1 MSAAAIGLVSAAVLL
16 VMLLLGLPVA
26 FSMALVG
33 VAGLWFI
40 GGTGPALGLLAT
52 VPYATVA
59 SFALVVIPMFILM
72 GEMVASA
79 GFARQAYAAARLW
92 FGRLP
97 GGLAMSAIGASAFF
111 AAVSG
116 SSVAATATMGR
127 LSIAEMRRHGYD
139 GGFAAGTVVVAGT
152 LAALIPPSAMAVFYA
167 LVTDQSVSRMLFAGV
182 GPGLLSA
189 LLFMV
194 TAWVVARRN
203 PTMVPLAEKAP
214 PLPVRLAS
222 LKAIGPFGVLIVVVL
237 GGIYSGL
244 VTVNEASAL
253 GALCALVLLAVYRQL
268 NWSVLN
274 QALTSSVRISCMI
287 YLIIIGGLLYSRFL
301 AFAGI
306 PFAMVEAL
314 KGLDVS
320 PLMVVIVM
328 LGIMTV
334 LGMFMDPVGM
344 IMLTLPFF
352 FPIVKALGV
361 DPIWFG
367 VLVILQAELAVI
379 TPPVGVHLFIARQ
392 IAPDV
397 PLSAI
402 IRGSLPFMA
411 CQFVVMALVLAFPPI
426 ALWLPG
432 RLAQ

>member
-1 MSAAAIGLVSAAVLL
+1 MTAAAIGIVSAAVLL
-16 VMLLLGLPVA
+16 ALLLLGLSVA
-26 FSMALVG
+26 FAMALVG
-33 VAGLWFI
+33 AGSLMWI
-40 GGTGPALGLLAT
+40 GGTGPAVGLLAT
-52 VPYATVA
+52 VPYSTVA
-59 SFALVVIPMFILM
+59 SFSLVVIPMFVLM
-72 GEMVASA
+72 GELVASA
-79 GFARQAYAAARLW
+79 GFARQAYASARLW

-139 GGFAAGTVVVAGT
+139 GGFAAGTVVVSGT

-189 LLFMV
+189 ALFMV
-194 TAWVVARRN
+194 TAWAVARRN
-203 PTMVPLAEKAP
+203 PSMTTAAARPASWSERA
-214 PLPVRLAS
+214 AS
-222 LKAIGPFGVLIVVVL
+222 LRALGPFGVLIVVVL

-244 VTVNEASAL
+244 VTVTEASAL
-253 GALCALVLLAVYRQL
+253 GALCALLLLAMHRQL
-268 NWSVLN
+268 SWRVLN
-274 QALTSSVRISCMI
+274 EALSSSVRLSCMI

-306 PFAMVEAL
+306 PFALVEAL
-314 KGLDVS
+314 KGFDAS
-320 PLMVVIVM
+320 PLLVVIVM
-328 LGIMTV
+328 LLIMTV

-344 IMLTLPFF
+344 VMLTLPFF
-352 FPIVKALGV
+352 FPVVKALGV
-361 DPIWFG
+361 NPIWFG

-379 TPPVGVHLFIARQ
+379 TPPVGVHLFVARQ
-392 IAPDV
+392 IASDV
-397 PLSAI
+397 PLNAI
-402 IRGSLPFMA
+402 IRGALPYMA
-411 CQFVVMALVLAFPPI
+411 CQFLVMALVILFPQI

-432 RLAQ
+432 TLAS

>member
-1 MSAAAIGLVSAAVLL
+1 MSAAAAGFVSGAVLL
-16 VMLLLGLPVA
+16 ALLLLGLPVA

-33 VAGLWFI
+33 AGGLLLI
-40 GGTGPALGLLAT
+40 GGTGPAMGLLAT
-52 VPYATVA
+52 IPYATVA
-59 SFALVVIPMFILM
+59 SFSLVVIPMFILM
-72 GEMVASA
+72 GELVASA

-189 LLFMV
+189 GLFMV
-194 TAWVVARRN
+194 TAWLVARRN
-203 PTMVPLAEKAP
+203 PSMVTAVDKP
-214 PLPVRLAS
+214 PPWSARLAS
-222 LKAIGPFGVLIVVVL
+222 LKSIGPFGVLIVVVL

-253 GALCALVLLAVYRQL
+253 GALCALALLAAYRQL
-268 NWSVLN
+268 KWNVLN

-306 PFAMVEAL
+306 PFAMVGAL

-320 PLMVVIVM
+320 PLLVVIVM
-328 LGIMTV
+328 LGIMTI

-397 PLSAI
+397 ALSAI
-402 IRGSLPFMA
+402 IRGSLPFML
-411 CQFVVMALVLAFPPI
+411 CQFVIMAVVLAFPPI

-432 RLAQ
+432 RLAP

>member
-1 MSAAAIGLVSAAVLL
+1 MSVSAIGFVSGAALL
-16 VMLLLGLPVA
+16 VLLLLGLPVA

-33 VAGLWFI
+33 VAGLLFI
-40 GGTGPALGLLAT
+40 GGAGPALGLLAT

-59 SFALVVIPMFILM
+59 SFSLVVIPMFVLM
-72 GEMVASA
+72 GELVASA

-97 GGLAMSAIGASAFF
+97 GGLAISAIGASAFF

-127 LSIAEMRRHGYD
+127 LSIAEMRRHGYE

-152 LAALIPPSAMAVFYA
+152 LAALIPPSAMLVFYA

-182 GPGLLSA
+182 GPGVLSA
-189 LLFMV
+189 VLFMV
-194 TAWVVARRN
+194 TAWMVARRN
-203 PTMVPLAEKAP
+203 PTMVAVPEKSP
-214 PLPVRLAS
+214 PWAVRIAS
-222 LKAIGPFGVLIVVVL
+222 LKAVGPFGVLIFVVL

-244 VTVNEASAL
+244 VTVTEASAL
-253 GALCALVLLAVYRQL
+253 GALCALILLAASRQL

-301 AFAGI
+301 AYAGI
-306 PFAMVEAL
+306 PFAMVTAL
-314 KGLDVS
+314 QGFDAS
-320 PLMVVIVM
+320 PLAVVIAM

-367 VLVILQAELAVI
+367 VLVVLQAELAVI
-379 TPPVGVHLFIARQ
+379 TPPVGVHLFVARQ
-392 IAPDV
+392 IAPDI

-402 IRGSLPFMA
+402 IRGSLPFMF
-411 CQFVVMALVLAFPPI
+411 CQFLVLALVLAFPQI

-432 RLAQ
+432 HLAP

>member
-1 MSAAAIGLVSAAVLL
+1 MKS
-16 VMLLLGLPVA
+16 
-26 FSMALVG
+26 
-33 VAGLWFI
+33 
-40 GGTGPALGLLAT
+40 
-52 VPYATVA
+52 
-59 SFALVVIPMFILM
+59 
-72 GEMVASA
+72 
-79 GFARQAYAAARLW
+79 
-92 FGRLP
+92 
-97 GGLAMSAIGASAFF
+97 
-111 AAVSG
+111 
-116 SSVAATATMGR
+116 
-127 LSIAEMRRHGYD
+127 
-139 GGFAAGTVVVAGT
+139 
-152 LAALIPPSAMAVFYA
+152 
-167 LVTDQSVSRMLFAGV
+167 
-182 GPGLLSA
+182 
-189 LLFMV
+189 
-194 TAWVVARRN
+194 
-203 PTMVPLAEKAP
+203 
-214 PLPVRLAS
+214 
-222 LKAIGPFGVLIVVVL
+222 IGPFGVLIVVVL

-253 GALCALVLLAVYRQL
+253 GALCALALLAAYRQL
-268 NWSVLN
+268 KWNVLN

-306 PFAMVEAL
+306 PFAMVGAL

-320 PLMVVIVM
+320 PLLVVIVM
-328 LGIMTV
+328 LGIMTI

-397 PLSAI
+397 ALSAI
-402 IRGSLPFMA
+402 IRGSLPFML
-411 CQFVVMALVLAFPPI
+411 CQFVIMAVVLAFPPI

-432 RLAQ
+432 RLAP

>member
-1 MSAAAIGLVSAAVLL
+1 MIGFLSGVVLL
-16 VMLLLGLPVA
+16 TLLLLGLPVA

-33 VAGLWFI
+33 FGGLLLL
-40 GGTGPALGLLAT
+40 GGTGPAFGLLGT
-52 VPYATVA
+52 VPYSTVA
-59 SFALVVIPMFILM
+59 SFSLVVIPMFVLM
-72 GEMVASA
+72 GELVAGA
-79 GFARQAYAAARLW
+79 GFARQAYAAARVW

-97 GGLAMSAIGASAFF
+97 GGLAMAAIGASTFF

-127 LSIAEMRRHGYD
+127 ISIGEMRRFGYD

-182 GPGLLSA
+182 GPGLVSA
-189 LLFMV
+189 VLFML
-194 TAWVVARRN
+194 TAYVVARRYPN
-203 PTMVPLAEKAP
+203 LA
-214 PLPVRLAS
+214 PVVEYRVGWKERVAS
-222 LKAIGPFGVLIVVVL
+222 MKAIGPFGILIVVVL

-244 VTVNEASAL
+244 VTVTEASAL
-253 GALCALVLLAVYRQL
+253 GALTALVLLAVSRQL
-268 NWSVLN
+268 SLSALN
-274 QALTSSVRISCMI
+274 QALSSSVKISCMI
-287 YLIIIGGLLYSRFL
+287 YLIIIGGLLFSRFL

-306 PFAMVEAL
+306 PFAMVSAIQ
-314 KGLDVS
+314 GLDIS
-320 PLMVVIVM
+320 PLSVVIVM
-328 LGIMTV
+328 LLIMTV

-367 VLVILQAELAVI
+367 VLVVLQAELAVI
-379 TPPVGVHLFIARQ
+379 TPPVGVHLFVVRQ

-402 IRGSLPFMA
+402 IRGSLPFII
-411 CQFVVMALVLAFPPI
+411 CQVLVMALVIVLPQI

-432 RLAQ
+432 RMS